1 MQIEPPPVWT
11 IDRIIKRRGLTLKK
25 DKISRRQN
33 EYPNYGIDALQQM
46 DLVGPRYIKKRRIY
60 FCNIIAAH
68 SHCVQLNSPWRI
80 NPIPSKASQD
90 VIPAIIRFWQY
101 FGIPDY
107 LQMDNEL
114 SFRGSNRY
122 PHSFGKLIRFVL
134 SQGVSPL
141 FIPQR
146 EPWRNGIIEKFNDTF
161 DKKFFRTQVFADV
174 ETLVKQS
181 VEFEQFHN
189 CNYRYS
195 VNQNKTPLQ
204 VHELNPPYRYLEKNY
219 QLPDK
224 IPLDSGK
231 IVLIRFI
238 RSDRRLNVFGE
249 TFLVISE
256 LVYHYVE
263 AIISVDGQSLSVYS
277 DNQLVQQFPYFVPID
292 WV

>member
-1 MQIEPPPVWT
+1 MDAKELRKQAILMYLRGIRTCDICQTLRCSRPWFYKWLERYQINPCGDWFIEHSRRPRNVFTQIDTDMENLIIQIRRNLENTSYAQIGAISIQWELKKLHIEPPPVWT

-33 EYPNYGIDALQQM
+33 EYPNYGINALHQM

-68 SHCVQLNSPWRI
+68 SHCVQL

-134 SQGVSPL
+134 SQKVVPV

-174 ETLVKQS
+174 ETLVNQS
-181 VEFEQFHN
+181 VEFEQFHPE
-189 CNYRYS
+189 YS
-195 VNQNKTPLQ
+195 
-204 VHELNPPYRYLEKNY
+204 
-219 QLPDK
+219 
-224 IPLDSGK
+224 G
-231 IVLIRFI
+231 
-238 RSDRRLNVFGE
+238 
-249 TFLVISE
+249 
-256 LVYHYVE
+256 
-263 AIISVDGQSLSVYS
+263 SL
-277 DNQLVQQFPYFVPID
+277 
-292 WV
+292 